1 MTPVKR
7 VLISGASL
15 DQMQIAAELLD
26 GSGETQVAGVTLLE
40 KTEASA
46 HELQPHIV
54 LIVSDSRTAGVSE
67 MVGRL
72 SRWRRIL
79 VCAPVNHEEAADL
92 LVAGAS
98 GVLQSEL
105 AADELAEM
113 IRCPEEVVCSDQVR
127 FELFN
132 RLSRLRATHT
142 SHHFIVSTDLS
153 FQEVSILQLLGA
165 GLSNKQI
172 ALQSNLSVH
181 TVKNHV
187 HCILKR
193 LGVQNRIQ
201 AAVYFRS
208 NPGA

>member
-7 VLISGASL
+7 VLISGVSL
-15 DQMQIAAELLD
+15 DQVQAAAALLG
-26 GSGETQVAGVTLLE
+26 GSGQAQVAGVALLD
-40 KTEASA
+40 KAEASV
-46 HELQPHIV
+46 HEIQPEIV
-54 LIVSDSRTAGVSE
+54 LVIAQSRTIALSQI
-67 MVGRL
+67 VGRL
-72 SRWRRIL
+72 SQWTRVL
-79 VCAPVNHEEAADL
+79 VCAPFKDDEAADL
-92 LVAGAS
+92 LLAGAS
-98 GVLQSEL
+98 GVLQSEPATEEL
-105 AADELAEM
+105 AAM
-113 IRCPEEVVCSDQVR
+113 IQCTEEVVCSDQVR

-132 RLSRLRATHT
+132 RLSKLRAART
-142 SHHFIVSTDLS
+142 SDHCIISTDLS

-172 ALQSNLSVH
+172 ARQSNLSVH

-201 AAVYFRS
+201 AAVYFQS